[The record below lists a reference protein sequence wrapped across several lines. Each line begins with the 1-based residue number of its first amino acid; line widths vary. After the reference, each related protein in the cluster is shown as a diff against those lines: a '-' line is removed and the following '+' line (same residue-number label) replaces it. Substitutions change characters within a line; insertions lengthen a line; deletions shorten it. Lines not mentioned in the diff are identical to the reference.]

1 MSPTI
6 ISIAGLVV
14 VVLLVGGAIATR
26 YKVAK
31 PSEAF
36 VITGRKSKATKGA
49 VAAADGP
56 KVVLTGGVFVVPMVQ
71 SLTKV
76 PLSATQIE
84 LNVGGAPS
92 ARGVMIDL
100 LATAQVKIGGDE
112 QSIRAAAQ
120 RFPDNTMVQIHR
132 FTTETLEGSLRGIA
146 GTLTVEEILQDRR
159 ALADKVAEAAE
170 DTLTGQGLVL
180 DNFTIKEVRDV
191 PGSTYIQDLGR
202 AQAAAVKRD
211 AAIAEAE
218 ARQTAEEARVASEEK
233 IAVAERTLALRQAEI
248 KKETDA
254 AQAEAAAAG
263 PLAKAASDQ
272 EVLAQQAK
280 VAEAQAA
287 VKERQLE
294 VDVRKPA
301 DAERYRIEVEAE
313 ARRNATISD
322 AEGARTA
329 QIARAEA
336 DRRSRELAAEAGAIE
351 GAKKGEAE
359 KALRV
364 ALAEALRTEG
374 EAQAAS
380 ELAVGTAK
388 AEAMTAQAEAY
399 KEYGEAAIAEML
411 VKVLP
416 EIARE
421 LAAPMSNIDQLT
433 VVSTDGA
440 GALPKA
446 VTGNLVQ
453 VLEMVKSTT
462 GLDLQALIPAQG
474 ATAPALGKAPADA

>member
-1 MSPTI
+1 MIDTTT

-14 VVLLVGGAIATR
+14 VVLLVGAAIATR
-26 YKVAK
+26 FRVAK

-36 VITGRKSKATKGA
+36 IITGRKSKSEVDGTS
-49 VAAADGP
+49 GP

-71 SLTKV
+71 SLTRV
-76 PLSATQIE
+76 PLSVRQIPLE
-84 LNVGGAPS
+84 VSGAPS
-92 ARGVMIDL
+92 AQGVMLDL
-100 LATAQVKIGGDE
+100 IANAQVKIGGDE

-120 RFPDNTMVQIHR
+120 RFPDRTLEALQA

-146 GTLTVEEILQDRR
+146 GTLTVEQIIQDRR

-180 DNFTIKEVRDV
+180 DSFTIKEVKDV
-191 PGSTYIQDLGR
+191 AGSTYIRDLGR
-202 AQAAAVKRD
+202 PQAAAVKRD
-211 AAIAEAE
+211 ADIAEAV
-218 ARQTAEEARVASEEK
+218 ARQTAEEARVAAEEK

-248 KKETDA
+248 LKETDA
-254 AQAEAAAAG
+254 ANARAAASG
-263 PLAKAASDQ
+263 PLAKAAADQ
-272 EVLAQQAK
+272 EVLAQQAL

-322 AEGARTA
+322 AEGAKTA

-380 ELAVGTAK
+380 ELAVGSAK
-388 AEAMTAQAEAY
+388 AEAMTKQAEAY

-416 EIARE
+416 DIARE

-474 ATAPALGKAPADA
+474 ATAPALEKAPADA